1 MSTAAFQLQ
10 YRQEFVK
17 GLEQRRSLL
26 MGTVTTEAMIKGNQA
41 RFLVAGASG
50 ETAVTRGINGLIP
63 ATGDTETLTTVTLT
77 EWHDLR
83 RKTSFDIFASQSDQ
97 RRIMQMNS
105 AAVINRK
112 CDREVIEALD
122 AASYAGTVSAAAA
135 TVGSIVGLKAVLHE
149 NGMPNDQNITAL
161 VTPAFEAE
169 LMAGGDA
176 ATRAS
181 FASRDYV
188 NRLPIT
194 GADMAWRDEPVAFRW
209 LNMMW
214 IVHPDLTGV
223 GTTTADCYFYHKSA
237 VGHAINMGEIKS
249 VVGYDEEQDYSY
261 ARTSVY
267 TGAAVLQSAGVYKFI
282 HNDNNIV
289 PA

>member
-1 MSTAAFQLQ
+1 
-10 YRQEFVK
+10 
-17 GLEQRRSLL
+17 
-26 MGTVTTEAMIKGNQA
+26 
-41 RFLVAGASG
+41 VAGASG

-63 ATGDTETLTTVTLT
+63 ATGDTETLATAILT

-105 AAVINRK
+105 TAVIHRK
-112 CDREVIEALD
+112 CDQEVIDVMDGGTPAGVV
-122 AASYAGTVSAAAA
+122 ASVAA
-135 TVGSIVGLKAVLHE
+135 TVAAVVGLKAVLHE

-161 VTPAFEAE
+161 VSPAFEAE
-169 LMAGGDA
+169 LMSGNDSI
-176 ATRAS
+176 TTQS

-214 IVHPDLTGV
+214 IVHPGLTGI
-223 GTTTADCYFYHKSA
+223 GTSSCKCYFYHKTA
-237 VGHAINMGEIKS
+237 IGHAINMDEIKS

-267 TGAAVLQSAGVYKFI
+267 TGATVLQSAGYYQFI
-282 HNDNNIV
+282 HDDTNIV
-289 PA
+289 PI